1 MPRGDNV
8 LILTIDSL
16 RPDYLG
22 CYGAGYGLSPN
33 IDGLAA
39 RGFVF
44 QHAFCQAPW
53 TKPSVASTFTSL
65 YPSVHGANDKGEHGV
80 DVQATTDKGAAFVL
94 SGDLP
99 LLPETLAAA
108 GYATG
113 GFTGGGYLNPFFG
126 FQRGFTHYDHGK
138 SNLKDSLAPLCRWM
152 EEQGSPFFAYVHCFN
167 THYPYLMNNRL
178 QWGLG
183 RLLKRIQLT
192 HVQIG
197 EVNDRGG
204 RLAPQELKYLKK
216 LYRQAIAS
224 TDRFVG
230 QIVAALKRMRKLDNT
245 LLLITADHG
254 EAFCE
259 HGLLGHSDVMYN
271 ELLRIP
277 YVIHYPAIGGGRSVD
292 GTVEALDLFPTLLDL
307 LEVPG
312 PADRLQ
318 GTSYATLFGGGG
330 EGKRFAYS
338 ECERRGRQR
347 ALQDRDFKLL
357 VTEQSARRELYDLR
371 RDPGETRDLAREV
384 PERLAEYEA
393 HLKNFLERMA
403 RWKVDKGIG
412 QGSQAAGEMDEQVA
426 SQLRALGYL

>member
-22 CYGAGYGLSPN
+22 CYGAGYGVSRN
-33 IDGLAA
+33 IDGLAEN
-39 RGFVF
+39 GFVF
-44 QHAFCQAPW
+44 QRAFCQAPW

-80 DVQATTDKGAAFVL
+80 NVQADTDKGAAFVL
-94 SGDLP
+94 PGDLP
-99 LLPETLAAA
+99 LLPEILAAA
-108 GYATG
+108 GYTTG

-138 SNLKDSLAPLCRWM
+138 SNLKDSLVPLCRWM
-152 EEQGSPFFAYVHCFN
+152 EAQSGAFFAYVHCFN

-178 QWGLG
+178 QWALG
-183 RLLKRIQLT
+183 RLLKRIHLT
-192 HVQIG
+192 HVEIG
-197 EVNDRGG
+197 RVNDRGA
-204 RLAPQELKYLKK
+204 RLDTGELEYLKK

-224 TDRFVG
+224 TDRFIG
-230 QIVAALKRMRKLDNT
+230 KIVTALKAMGKLDNT
-245 LLLITADHG
+245 LILITADHG

-277 YVIHYPAIGGGRSVD
+277 YVVHYPPAGLGRTVD

-312 PADRLQ
+312 PTDRLQ
-318 GTSYATLFGGGG
+318 GESFAPLLNGGG

-357 VTEQSARRELYDLR
+357 VTEEGGHRELYDLR
-371 RDPGETRDLAREV
+371 HDPGETRDIAQEA
-384 PERLAEYEA
+384 PDRLAEYES
-393 HLKNFLERMA
+393 HLKGFLEAMA

-412 QGSQAAGEMDEQVA
+412 QGSQAEGEMDDQVA
-426 SQLRALGYL
+426 NQLRALGYM